1 MESQYEIKCYMSEVH
16 GTLTLILL
24 SIQSVLSTC
33 SSGRRAQTTA
43 AILVFWET
51 VWYNYIGCSTNTA
64 FPFHNIYSRRTL
76 YRYVDAYRAKRN
88 ICSFISISK

>member
-51 VWYNYIGCSTNTA
+51 V
-64 FPFHNIYSRRTL
+64 
-76 YRYVDAYRAKRN
+76 
-88 ICSFISISK
+88 